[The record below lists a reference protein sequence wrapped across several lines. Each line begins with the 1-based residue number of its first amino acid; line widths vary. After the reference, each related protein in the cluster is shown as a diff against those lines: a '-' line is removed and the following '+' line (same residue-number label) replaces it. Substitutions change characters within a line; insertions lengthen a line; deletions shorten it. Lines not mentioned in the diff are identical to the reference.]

1 MKVSELDQSLICD
14 YCRIIEDDL
23 TDTEKITLEAMRKAA
38 VSYCISYTALTE
50 EQLDEHEDITIA
62 VLALIS
68 DMYDNRLRYVD
79 KAHVNRTV
87 ETILNMYCY
96 NLIPGEIEEDGN

>member
-1 MKVSELDQSLICD
+1 MKVSELNQSLICD

-23 TDTEKITLEAMRKAA
+23 TDTEKITLEAMQKAA
-38 VSYCISYTALTE
+38 ISYCISYTALTE

-79 KAHVNRTV
+79 KANVNRTV
-87 ETILNMYCY
+87 ETILNMHCY
-96 NLIPGEIEEDGN
+96 NLIPGELEDGS

>member
-1 MKVSELDQSLICD
+1 MKVSELNLSLICE
-14 YCRIIEDDL
+14 YCRIIEEDL
-23 TDTEKITLEAMRKAA
+23 TDIEKTALEAMQKAA
-38 VSYCISYTALTE
+38 VSYCVGYTALTE
-50 EQLDEHEDITIA
+50 TQLDEHEDITIA

-79 KAHVNRTV
+79 KSNVNRTV

-96 NLIPGEIEEDGN
+96 NLLPGEIEDGN

>member
-1 MKVSELDQSLICD
+1 MKVSELNLSQICD

-23 TDTEKITLEAMRKAA
+23 TDTEKVTLEAMRKAA
-38 VSYCISYTALTE
+38 IGYCVSYTALTE
-50 EQLDEHEDITIA
+50 AQLDEHEDITIA

-79 KAHVNRTV
+79 KANVNRTV
-87 ETILNMYCY
+87 ETILNLHCY
-96 NLIPGEIEEDGN
+96 NLIPGEIEDGS